1 VTIRRTAFPPAIDPF
16 TAVADGTTAAGARA
30 SFPLDR
36 NDVWCVTAGE
46 VDVFVVRLRN
56 GVPTGRR
63 THLFR
68 AGIGDPLVGTAD
80 TSQDGVAG
88 GWRLVAVPTNGAAL
102 TRASQAQLR
111 MVAGDATGAAA
122 IADLID
128 RWVDIVSE
136 GIARD
141 LPPQECETLD
151 DVDSLDTRQT
161 TSVRPHDSV
170 RWIRQRR
177 GHAKFLGQ
185 DASAVMEGDCVP
197 LSRHA
202 WLEVSAHA
210 QLHILPTSA
219 IVAADSQWIGLIQLH
234 ALVIAAAGVV
244 AQHAEE
250 LERDRVERKASA
262 NRIAVS
268 HACDQLVGALRP
280 ASTLRVPIV
289 ARDGRPEDALLL
301 VTRIVAT
308 ALGID
313 VRPHPAR
320 DGAPQ
325 PRNPLA
331 AIARASRFRV
341 RRVALRDD
349 WWQRDNGPLLAYRA
363 VDEQPVALLSPKP
376 GHYELHEPGAHPV
389 PVDAA
394 VAGALQPF
402 GYTFYRPF
410 AASALS
416 IRDVLAFGARGCSKD
431 ITTIVVVSLAAATLG
446 LLPSWTTGRLFND
459 VVPGA
464 ERGQLFQLTLV
475 LLVTAFATAMFELA
489 RGIALLRVEG
499 TMGNAIQSAVWDRLL
514 SLPMSFFR
522 PYTAGELANR
532 AMGID
537 GIRQVIAGTTVT
549 AIIGGIMGLSNFILM
564 FWYSPRL
571 AWWAT
576 GLILFAL
583 LITAMGSWMQLRHQ
597 REVSALQ
604 SRVSGLVLQLLSSI
618 AKLRVTGSESKA
630 FASWATPF
638 SRQRAL
644 QFRVRTVGNWVAAF
658 NAAYPLICYGTIFA
672 VADPLI
678 NETHAIRT
686 GDFLAFVSA
695 FASCLTNVLLTSTAL
710 LMSLNAIPLYEL
722 ARPIL
727 VTLPEVDDAKQ
738 DPGVLAG
745 GIELQNVHFRYGPDS
760 APVLRGL
767 TLHVKPGEY
776 VALVG
781 ASGSGKSTVLRLLLG
796 FEAPEAGSIYFDGQ
810 ELAGLDVQSVRRQ
823 IGVVLQSG
831 RLMSGDIYTNIVGSA
846 NATIDDA
853 WEAARM
859 AGFDDDI
866 RSMPMGMH
874 TVVSE
879 GGGTLSGGQRQRLLI
894 ARAIVHRP
902 RVLFFDE
909 ATSALDNRTQS
920 IVTQS
925 LDRLQATRI
934 VVAHRL
940 STILHADRICVV
952 DRGMIVE
959 SGTYSELI
967 ARNGLFAQLAQ
978 RQIA

>member
-1 VTIRRTAFPPAIDPF
+1 MTTRRTPFPVHAYPF
-16 TAVADGTTAAGARA
+16 HPVTAVVGSGARA
-30 SFPLDR
+30 AFPLDSE
-36 NDVWCVTAGE
+36 DVWVVQAGE
-46 VDVFVVRLRN
+46 VDVFVVGLRN
-56 GVPTGRR
+56 GAPSGRR

-68 AGIGDPLVGTAD
+68 ANVNDPLIGTSEDSAA
-80 TSQDGVAG
+80 SREA
-88 GWRLVAVPTNGAAL
+88 GWRLMAVPTNGARLA
-102 TRASQAQLR
+102 RASQVDLQAITGTLAGAQAVAD
-111 MVAGDATGAAA
+111 MV
-122 IADLID
+122 D
-128 RWVDIVSE
+128 RWVDLVSE

-141 LPPQECETLD
+141 LAPQVSQTLD
-151 DVDSLDTRQT
+151 DVSTLEVAEDST
-161 TSVRPHDSV
+161 VRPHDAV
-170 RWIRQRR
+170 RWIRHGNGRSLFL
-177 GHAKFLGQ
+177 GHASTTVNG
-185 DASAVMEGDCVP
+185 AGDVP

-202 WLEVSAHA
+202 WLEVPAGA
-210 QLHILPTSA
+210 KLTIVPTANVVAEGTVWRGLARLHS
-219 IVAADSQWIGLIQLH
+219 
-234 ALVIAAAGVV
+234 LVIGAAGVV
-244 AQHAEE
+244 AEHADEADR
-250 LERDRVERKASA
+250 ERLHRKTAG
-262 NRIAVS
+262 NRMAVS
-268 HACDQLVGALRP
+268 YACDQLVSALRP
-280 ASTLRVPIV
+280 ATGLRVP
-289 ARDGRPEDALLL
+289 AASRDGRIEDPLLV

-308 ALGID
+308 ALGIE

-320 DGAPQ
+320 DGSPE

-331 AIARASRFRV
+331 AIARASRFRT

-349 WWQRDNGPLLAYRA
+349 WWRHDNGPLLAYRT
-363 VDEQPVALLSPKP
+363 EGETPVALLCPRA
-376 GHYELHEPGAHPV
+376 GQYELHEPGAVPV
-389 PVDAA
+389 PVTPA
-394 VAGALQPF
+394 VAETLQPF

-410 AASALS
+410 AATALG
-416 IRDVLAFGARGCSKD
+416 IRDVLAFGARGCRRD
-431 ITTIVVVSLAAATLG
+431 ITTIVLVSLAAATLG

-464 ERGQLFQLTLV
+464 ERGQLLQLTIV
-475 LLVTAFATAMFELA
+475 LLVTAFAAAMFELA

-564 FWYSPRL
+564 FWYSRKL

-583 LITAMGSWMQLRHQ
+583 LVTACGSWLQLRHQ

-618 AKLRVTGSESKA
+618 SKLRVTGSEAKA
-630 FASWATPF
+630 FAAWATPF

-644 QFRVRTVGNWVAAF
+644 QFRVRSVGIWVAAF
-658 NAAYPLICYGTIFA
+658 NAAFPLICYGTIFA
-672 VADPLI
+672 IADPLI
-678 NETHAIRT
+678 NESREIRT
-686 GDFLAFVSA
+686 GDFLAFVAA

-710 LMSLNAIPLYEL
+710 LMSLNVIPLYEL

-727 VTLPEVDDAKQ
+727 TALPEVDDAKT
-738 DPGVLAG
+738 DPGILTG
-745 GIELQNVHFRYGPDS
+745 SLELQNVHFRYGPDS

-781 ASGSGKSTVLRLLLG
+781 ASGSGKSTALRMLLG
-796 FEAPEAGSIYFDGQ
+796 FEAPESGSVYFDGQ
-810 ELAGLDVQSVRRQ
+810 DLAGLDVQSVRRQ

-831 RLMSGDIYTNIVGSA
+831 RLMSGDIFTNIVGSA
-846 NATIDDA
+846 NATIADA

-866 RSMPMGMH
+866 KSMPMGMH

-902 RVLFFDE
+902 RILFFDE
-909 ATSALDNRTQS
+909 ATSALDNRTQA

-940 STILHADRICVV
+940 STIQHADRICVV
-952 DRGMIVE
+952 DRGAIAE
-959 SGTYSELI
+959 SGTYEELL
-967 ARNGLFAQLAQ
+967 AQEGLFAQLAR